1 MGKMKTLSAF
11 KETEDEDEDEFEGDD
26 GNGCEKESRPA
37 QLAAKAPASLDRGT
51 PGHSFFASNR
61 PRPRSDC

>member
-11 KETEDEDEDEFEGDD
+11 KEIEDEDEFEDDD
-26 GNGCEKESRPA
+26 GNDCEKESRPA
-37 QLAAKAPASLDRGT
+37 QLAAMAPASPDRGT
-51 PGHSFFASNR
+51 PGHSFFAFNR